1 MGLSFFR
8 SVTFLFLVPLF
19 ACGGGGGSSSS
30 SSSPPPPVLT
40 TPTVGGPIQV
50 LMNTGFEQASP
61 LVWQGDTGIIQ
72 PTPTGS
78 TTVVPH
84 GGTQFAWL
92 GGYGTVASDQLTQDF
107 YIPATAQA
115 ATVTFYM
122 KILTAETGTVA
133 TDTFTVSALTTANA
147 LLGTLLTK
155 SNLNAA
161 DYTAYSVDLLPFKG
175 QIVRLS
181 FKSQEDAQ
189 NATSF
194 LLDDVVANI
203 GVPTASD
210 LKPLITSFSPTSGVA
225 GEVKVQIKGG
235 NFFGLTSVSIGG
247 ASAAYTLTDGTSLS
261 AVVSASAATGSA
273 PFTLTNAQGTGS
285 SPASFTVALGVPTV
299 IGLNPTQ
306 GPVGTP
312 VVVTGTYL
320 GSPGTTITLNGLPIT
335 LTAQTPSQLTFTI
348 PTGATSGNLVIAS
361 PGGTVTRSFTVNTAS
376 TTFDLHVD
384 KVQLTQSTQ
393 TLDNSVPIVAGKAGL
408 VRVFVLANQTN
419 TAVPSVQVTL
429 LNGGVPVAGY
439 PKTIPAPG
447 SNVPLVLSESALSA
461 SWNLAI
467 PASDLTTPSGVGY
480 SVQAVVDPGNTLPE
494 ADKTNNTTT
503 VTLGG
508 STVPTF
514 KTTIFPIVLSTGTG
528 DITAA
533 NKDVWAARLAKMYP
547 VASVD
552 VAVGAT
558 FTGSVSTLAADG
570 TGWDTLLNDL
580 TAKHL
585 ADAASDR
592 YYFGALSVTYSAGV
606 AGLGWV
612 PAAPGNSF
620 KFRTAIGWDKTGY
633 SDGGNFPEVFA
644 HETGHNMGRNHS
656 PCGGASS
663 PDPNYPYAGAFIGVW
678 GYDSVLNQLYSP
690 LVYKDIMA
698 YCKPNWVSDYVY
710 KNIFDFRGG
719 SGGFITVGAED
730 APLPKNQA
738 VARECLIVRGIVRA
752 DGKVEML
759 PSFRTRA
766 LPSDLPA
773 EGDYT
778 LECLDQQGNRVFT
791 TPLELME
798 LGCWTKEPERHFVM
812 ALPLDASI
820 LDAITGLNVLKAGQ
834 VRTSLR
840 SVSKAARLVAA
851 APEIRRLAQDKI
863 RLTWDATIHPAALV
877 RDGDSGEVIAI
888 LTGGSQ
894 ALTTSAR
901 RFDLVL
907 SDGVAG
913 PTHRLAPTE

>member
-8 SVTFLFLVPLF
+8 SLTFLILVALF
-19 ACGGGGGSSSS
+19 ACGGGGGSS
-30 SSSPPPPVLT
+30 PPPPVPT
-40 TPTVGGPIQV
+40 TPTLSGPVQV
-50 LMNTGFEQASP
+50 LLNTGFELASP
-61 LVWQGDTGIIQ
+61 LIWQGDTGIIQ

-115 ATVTFYM
+115 ATVTFYV

-133 TDTFTVSALTTANA
+133 TDTFTVSALTPANA

-161 DYTAYSVDLLPFKG
+161 DYTAYSVDLLSFKG

-203 GVPTASD
+203 VVPTASD

-225 GEVKVQIKGG
+225 GEVTVQIKGG
-235 NFFGLTSVSIGG
+235 NFFGLTGVSIGG

-273 PFTLTNAQGTGS
+273 PITLTNAQGTGS
-285 SPASFTVALGVPTV
+285 SAASFTVALGVPTV
-299 IGLNPTQ
+299 ISLNPTQ

-320 GSPGTTITLNGLPIT
+320 GSPGTTVTLNGLAIP
-335 LTAQTPSQLTFTI
+335 LTAQTTSQLTFTI
-348 PTGATSGNLVIAS
+348 PAGATSGNLVIAS

-384 KVQLTQSTQ
+384 KVQLIQSTQ

-408 VRVFVLANQTN
+408 MRVYVLANQTN

-447 SNVPLVLSESALSA
+447 SNVPLALNESALTA
-461 SWNLAI
+461 SWNLTI
-467 PASDLTTPSGVGY
+467 PASDLITPSGVGY
-480 SVQAVVDPGNTLPE
+480 SVQAVVDPGTTLPE

-514 KTTIFPIVLSTGTG
+514 RTTLFPVVLSTGTG

-533 NKDVWAARLAKMYP
+533 NKDAWAARLAKMYP
-547 VASVD
+547 IAGVD

-558 FTGSVSTLAADG
+558 FTGSVASLGSDG
-570 TGWDTLLNDL
+570 TGWNTLLTDL
-580 TAKHL
+580 ATKHQV
-585 ADAASDR
+585 DAVADR
-592 YYFGALSVTYSAGV
+592 YYFGALEVSYSSGV
-606 AGLGWV
+606 AGLGYV
-612 PAAPGNSF
+612 PSSPTSPF
-620 KFRTAIGWDKTGY
+620 YYRTALGWDKTGY
-633 SDGGNFPEVFA
+633 ADGGNFPEVFA
-644 HETGHNMGRNHS
+644 HETGHNMGRQHS
-656 PCGGASS
+656 PCGGAAS
-663 PDPNYPYAGAFIGVW
+663 PDPNYPYAGGLIGVW
-678 GYDSVLNQLYSP
+678 GFDSTAGQLQNP
-690 LVYKDIMA
+690 ATVKDIMG
-698 YCKPNWVSDYVY
+698 YCSPNWVSDYVY
-710 KNIFDFRGG
+710 KGILSFRAG
-719 SGGFITVGAED
+719 SGGFLAVGGED
-730 APLPKNQA
+730 TPPPKDRA
-738 VARECLIVRGIVRA
+738 VARECLIVRGIVQD
-752 DGKVEML
+752 DGRVELL

-766 LPSDLPA
+766 LPSDLPIK
-773 EGDYT
+773 GDYT
-778 LECLDQQGNRVFT
+778 LEGLDDHGTRLFT
-791 TPLELME
+791 APLDLVE
-798 LGCWTKEPERHFVM
+798 LGCWPKGHERHFVM
-812 ALPLDASI
+812 ALPLDAST
-820 LDAITGLNVLKAGQ
+820 LDAVTGLNVLRTGR
-834 VRTSLR
+834 VRTGLR
-840 SVSKAARLVAA
+840 SISKAARLVAA
-851 APEIRRLAQDKI
+851 APEIRRLARDQI
-863 RLTWDATIHPAALV
+863 RLTWDATIHSAALV

-901 RFDLVL
+901 RFELVL
-907 SDGVAG
+907 SDGVTG
-913 PTHRLAPTE
+913 PTHRLAPAE